1 MRLRKIKDADIKVNN
16 SKYVI
21 KNYKDNI
28 GKWNKVFNNS
38 NPIKIEI
45 GMGKGNFIINNAI
58 KYPDINF
65 IGIEKYDSVLVKAIE
80 KLEDK
85 ELPNLRIIMMD
96 AKEITEVFKKEI
108 DTIYLNFS
116 DPWPKKRHTLRR
128 LTSPVFLDLYD
139 EVFKSD
145 KVIIQKTDNRKL
157 FEYSLIS
164 FVEHGYKIEN
174 ISLDL
179 YNDEIE
185 NNIPTEYEEKF
196 SKKGQNIFM
205 VEVKNVNLHV
215 KNKKTR

>member
-21 KNYKDNI
+21 KNYKENI
-28 GKWNKVFNNS
+28 GMWNKVFNNN

-45 GMGKGNFIINNAI
+45 GMGKGNFIINSAI
-58 KYPDINF
+58 KYPNTNF

-80 KLEDK
+80 KLDNL
-85 ELPNLRIIMMD
+85 ELPNLKIIMMD
-96 AKEITEVFKKEI
+96 AKEITEVFDKEI

-128 LTSPVFLDLYD
+128 LTSPIFLNLYD
-139 EVFKSD
+139 KVFKKD
-145 KVIIQKTDNRKL
+145 KIIIQKTDNRKL

-179 YNDEIE
+179 YNDDVEG
-185 NNIPTEYEEKF
+185 NIPTEYEEKF